1 MGFLDKLK
9 NVANIAS
16 EQLAKANE
24 DKKKAELE
32 KYAKD
37 APVQNL
43 PIIGFVRGF
52 AGIENLRGAQLCLD
66 GENDCIYIRIK
77 ADKGP
82 YEYSNLGGYDIES
95 FIELRYTN
103 NEVRKMS
110 SMTMYIDYFELVHSN
125 SHNIQLSVTT
135 NSFDAE
141 SDEIPQLDNY
151 DKKARLNLIYPFVN
165 VITDEKTKDWVNEL
179 CLRNDLLPLFNEGGE
194 VIVENMKKNADLLC
208 KE

>member
-9 NVANIAS
+9 NAANMAS

-24 DKKKAELE
+24 EKKKAELE

-37 APVQNL
+37 VPVQNL

-52 AGIENLRGAQLCLD
+52 AGLENLRGAQLCLD
-66 GENDCIYIRIK
+66 GENDCVYIRIK
-77 ADKGP
+77 AEKGP
-82 YEYSNLGGYDIES
+82 YEYSNVGGYDIDS

-103 NEVRKMS
+103 SEVRKMS

-125 SHNIQLSVTT
+125 SHDIQFSVTT
-135 NSFDAE
+135 TSYDANSN
-141 SDEIPQLDNY
+141 EIPQLDNF
-151 DKKARLNLIYPFVN
+151 DKKARLNLIYPFID
-165 VITDEKTKDWVNEL
+165 VITDEATKSWVNGL
-179 CLRNDLLPLFNEGGE
+179 CQHNDLFDLFNEDGE

-208 KE
+208 SE

>member
-9 NVANIAS
+9 NVANMAS

-24 DKKKAELE
+24 EKAKAELE

-52 AGIENLRGAQLCLD
+52 AGLENLRGAQLCLD
-66 GENDCIYIRIK
+66 GENDCVYIRIE
-77 ADKGP
+77 AEKGP
-82 YEYSNLGGYDIES
+82 YEYSNVGRYDIDS

-103 NEVRKMS
+103 SEVRKMS

-125 SHNIQLSVTT
+125 SHDIQFSVTT
-135 NSFDAE
+135 TSYDANSN
-141 SDEIPQLDNY
+141 EIPQLDNF
-151 DKKARLNLIYPFVN
+151 DKKARLNLIYPFID
-165 VITDEKTKDWVNEL
+165 VILDEATKSWVNEFSQ
-179 CLRNDLLPLFNEGGE
+179 RNELLPLFDENGE
-194 VIVENMKKNADLLC
+194 VFIDNMKKNADMLC
-208 KE
+208 SE